1 MEHRQHHDDEFDY
14 SLPRQATNSQ
24 DHMDDDES
32 SEHRYGRKSHFW
44 SQNIGKYGDDNCSL
58 PSWTSGNPQSGF
70 LDSLGQ
76 GRNTLIFTAKKRKS
90 TFSFAVMTFSI
101 VGFYLYS
108 SAHSTLKMA
117 LEEGDRL
124 VAFSARL
131 RQQMKHAERDVRLLE
146 RELAA
151 LDAMEQKR
159 EDMEQEQ
166 KILDQAAMFTN
177 PQMVEEV
184 SAVQRKLKLAAN
196 RAQKLKQQ
204 VGEISKHDAI
214 EKYGLGPHRVEMEL
228 VFPGHLAGPTKFV
241 IEMAPLEM
249 MPHSVYTF
257 LEMTSLGLLNGCS
270 FILNAL
276 HVIKAAPL
284 PFNGSLNPNKA
295 QEFVDKGLESVA
307 FREYSQDY
315 PHKPYTVGF
324 AADGTPSFYINTED
338 NTEIHVGDPCFG
350 KIISGFETI
359 KRLENSPTRN
369 GIWFENRIGIKNA
382 VVLTKKNADTAKK

>member
-1 MEHRQHHDDEFDY
+1 MEHRQYHQDEY
-14 SLPRQATNSQ
+14 EYPLGRQLSQ
-24 DHMDDDES
+24 DFMNDDES
-32 SEHRYGRKSHFW
+32 SEHRQGRKSHFW
-44 SQNIGKYGDDNCSL
+44 SQNGVGKLSDDSCSL

-90 TFSFAVMTFSI
+90 TFSFAVMAFSVI
-101 VGFYLYS
+101 GFYLYS
-108 SAHSTLKMA
+108 SSHSTLKMA

-124 VAFSARL
+124 VAFSAKLQR
-131 RQQMKHAERDVRLLE
+131 QMKHAERDVRLLE

-151 LDAMEQKR
+151 LDAMEQKK

-184 SAVQRKLKLAAN
+184 SAIQRKLKLAAN
-196 RAQKLKQQ
+196 RAKTLKQQ
-204 VGEISKHDAI
+204 VGEMSKRDAI
-214 EKYGLGPHRVEMEL
+214 EKYGMGPHHIEMEL

-241 IEMAPLEM
+241 VEMAPLEV
-249 MPHSVYTF
+249 MPHSVFTF
-257 LEMTSLGLLNGCS
+257 LEMTSLELLNGCS

-284 PFNGSLNPNKA
+284 PFTGALNPSKA

-350 KIISGFETI
+350 KVISGIETI

-369 GIWFENRIGIKNA
+369 GIWFENRIGIKSA
-382 VVLTKKNADTAKK
+382 VILKKKILTKK